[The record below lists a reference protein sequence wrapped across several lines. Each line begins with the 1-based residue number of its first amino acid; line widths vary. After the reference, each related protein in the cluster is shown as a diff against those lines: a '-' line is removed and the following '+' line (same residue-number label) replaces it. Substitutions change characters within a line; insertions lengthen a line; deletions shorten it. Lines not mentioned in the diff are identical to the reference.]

1 MNGAELHKQKTFV
14 FSAKRFEK
22 QGKRIMQAVGID
34 LGGTNLKAALVDKE
48 LGILEQISLPTEAHL
63 GPVHVLDQIGKAVN
77 QLKEVAAVPPVGVGI
92 GSPGTISLDRKT
104 VSYPPN
110 FPGWTEINV
119 HDEIV
124 HRSGLKCLVE
134 NDANVAAL
142 GSSRFGVGKGFP
154 YMVMVTLGTGVG
166 GGIIING
173 ELYRGATG
181 AAGEMGHVS
190 IDYNGPHSNS
200 PAQGGIEA
208 YLGQRFLSRHAATM
222 LAASPENPLTL
233 RFTGKW
239 EEMEPVHLF
248 EEAEKGNEL
257 AIQVFRWAGEKL
269 GYAIVNYVHL
279 LDIRK
284 IVVSGG
290 VARAG
295 KYILEPAREA
305 ALSRLMK
312 SFHKDFE
319 ITFEP
324 LGNNAA
330 LLGAAS
336 LALEFLA

>member
-1 MNGAELHKQKTFV
+1 
-14 FSAKRFEK
+14 
-22 QGKRIMQAVGID
+22 MQAIGVD

-63 GPVHVLDQIGKAVN
+63 GPVHVLDQIGKAVL
-77 QLKEVAAVPPVGVGI
+77 QLKEMASSTPVGVGI
-92 GSPGTISLDRKT
+92 GAPGTISLDRTT

-110 FPGWTEINV
+110 FPGWQEINV
-119 HDEIV
+119 HDELV
-124 HRSGLKCLVE
+124 KRTGLRCLVE

-142 GSSRFGVGKGFP
+142 GSSRFGVGKGHA

-166 GGIIING
+166 GGIILNG

-200 PAQGGIEA
+200 PTQGGIEA
-208 YLGQRFLSRHAATM
+208 YLGQRFLSRHASEM
-222 LAASPENPLTL
+222 LRTEPENPLTI
-233 RFTGKW
+233 RFNGKW
-239 EEMEPVHLF
+239 EDLEPVHLF
-248 EEAEKGNEL
+248 EEAERGNKR
-257 AIQVFRWAGEKL
+257 AIEIFRWAGEKL
-269 GYAIVNYVHL
+269 GFAIVNYVHL
-279 LDIRK
+279 LDVRK

-295 KYILEPAREA
+295 KFILEPAREA

-312 SFHKDFE
+312 PFHKDFE
-319 ITFEP
+319 ILYEP

-336 LALEFLA
+336 LALENLS